1 MGDLWSGGP
10 GVADP
15 RLALDARL
23 PRLCLAK
30 NGDNRWWRRA
40 QPVHEVGEPAH
51 AEAFYGLAHREQ
63 TVGDIMRQVARNG
76 ADPPALLREGER
88 VRSPSLLDLATNL
101 LNRRT
106 QESTR
111 QED

>member
-1 MGDLWSGGP
+1 MARQNSLARAD
-10 GVADP
+10 VAAFNASLKYQKQEP
-15 RLALDARL
+15 TSHS
-23 PRLCLAK
+23 AK
-30 NGDNRWWRRA
+30 FDFYASPYAGHPAAYRA
-40 QPVHEVGEPAH
+40 EPAH

-106 QESTR
+106 QE
-111 QED
+111 D